1 MGCTSLMIFKQRT
14 TLQTSVIR
22 DLTIQG
28 ECNYLSAASGLVC
41 AYGSA
46 YVVADDQQVLARFRD
61 SYQRGELLELSTIS
75 LPKDAKQRKK
85 QKPDFETLF
94 LLPSNN
100 GAASKLIALGSGSG
114 PKRNHGTLV
123 NLDASGAW
131 TGSPLDFDL
140 LPIYSELKR
149 ELGDLNIEGG
159 FVAQHADLGQTQLVL
174 INRAVAGKSANAAV
188 YFPIGMLHDAI
199 DGEYKITKPLDICE
213 FDLGE
218 LDGIGLGFT
227 DATPLADGGWL
238 FSAAAEDRSNS
249 YNDGVCTG
257 SVIGRVSP
265 NNSLSVMKRLD
276 KKIKVEGLAVQP
288 KSTKLRTSK
297 RNEILNVC
305 MVTDADDPAL
315 VSQMLAAQ
323 F

>member
-1 MGCTSLMIFKQRT
+1 MKKNHPSIIQT
-14 TLQTSVIR
+14 TLLR
-22 DLTIQG
+22 DLTVQG
-28 ECNYLSAASGLVC
+28 EYSYLTAASGLVC
-41 AYGSA
+41 ANNSA

-61 SYQRGELLELSTIS
+61 SSQLGELIELSTIS

-85 QKPDFETLF
+85 QKPDYETLF
-94 LLPSNN
+94 LLPSNT
-100 GAASKLIALGSGSG
+100 GTDSKLIALGSGSS

-123 NLDASGAW
+123 NLDTTGGW
-131 TGSPLDFDL
+131 IGSPLAFDL

-159 FVAQHADLGQTQLVL
+159 FVAQHANLGQTQLVL

-188 YFPIGMLHDAI
+188 YFPISVLHDAI
-199 DGEYKITKPLDICE
+199 NGEYKMTKPLDICE

-227 DATPLADGGWL
+227 DATPLEDGGWL
-238 FSAAAEDRSNS
+238 FSAAAEDRSDS
-249 YNDGVCTG
+249 YNDGICTG

-265 NNSLSVMKRLD
+265 NNKLSVVKRLD

-288 KSTKLRTSK
+288 KSTNSRTTK
-297 RNEILNVC
+297 RNEILNIC

-315 VSQMLAAQ
+315 VSQMLIAQ

>member
-1 MGCTSLMIFKQRT
+1 MKKNHPSIIQT
-14 TLQTSVIR
+14 TLLR
-22 DLTIQG
+22 DLTVQG

-61 SYQRGELLELSTIS
+61 SSQQGELIELSTIS

-85 QKPDFETLF
+85 QKPDYETLF

-114 PKRNHGTLV
+114 PQRNHGTLV
-123 NLDASGAW
+123 NLDTTGGW
-131 TGSPLDFDL
+131 IGSPLAFDL

-174 INRAVAGKSANAAV
+174 INRAVAGKSANTAI
-188 YFPIGMLHDAI
+188 YFPISMLHDSI
-199 DGEYKITKPLDICE
+199 NCEFKMTKPLDICE

-227 DATPLADGGWL
+227 DATPLEDGGWL
-238 FSAAAEDRSNS
+238 FSAAAEDRSDS
-249 YNDGVCTG
+249 YNDGICTG

-265 NNSLSVMKRLD
+265 NNTLSVVKRLD

-288 KSTKLRTSK
+288 KSTTSRTTK
-297 RNEILNVC
+297 RNEILNIC

-315 VSQMLAAQ
+315 VSQMLIAQ

>member
-1 MGCTSLMIFKQRT
+1 MIFKQRA
-14 TLQTSVIR
+14 TLQTSVLR
-22 DLTIQG
+22 ALTTKG

-61 SYQRGELLELSTIS
+61 SSQLGELIELSTIS
-75 LPKDAKQRKK
+75 LPKDPKQRKK
-85 QKPDFETLF
+85 QKPDYETLF
-94 LLPSNN
+94 LLPSNS
-100 GAASKLIALGSGSG
+100 GTDSKLIALGSGSS

-123 NLDASGAW
+123 NLDTTGGW
-131 TGSPLDFDL
+131 IGSPLAFDL

-159 FVAQHADLGQTQLVL
+159 FVAQHANLGQTQLVL

-188 YFPIGMLHDAI
+188 YFPISVLHDAI
-199 DGEYKITKPLDICE
+199 NGEYKMTKPLDICE
-213 FDLGE
+213 FDIGE

-227 DATPLADGGWL
+227 DATPLEDGGWL
-238 FSAAAEDRSNS
+238 FSAAAEDRSDS
-249 YNDGVCTG
+249 YNDGICTG
-257 SVIGRVSP
+257 SVIGQVSP
-265 NNSLSVMKRLD
+265 NNKLSVVKRLD

-288 KSTKLRTSK
+288 KSTNSRTTK
-297 RNEILNVC
+297 RNEILNIC

-315 VSQMLAAQ
+315 VSQMLIAQ